1 VNKFIAIA
9 VEFATAGW
17 LGRTKRLGGNLSSK
31 NVYLD
36 QVVEQKVQLEQD
48 LKRGRVKRRSSF
60 GGAAPAAAPLAPQ
73 ESAGGAIDVRITGW
87 WRWRNVIV
95 PPNAYVVHSRRGHSK
110 PVHIGLGVSFRFDP
124 VTDAF
129 LVVPAAM
136 QTIVIQANSIC
147 KERQGFLVQAYVQW
161 IIDDFETAYR
171 KLDFSDTED
180 PMKIVNVQLR
190 EQAEAAIK
198 DKVATMSIDEVLAD
212 KQPIIEELTARLR
225 AVAEGAGDADK
236 GLGLRIVTVQIKE
249 AVVCSPR
256 VWEMLQ
262 RPFRAERDRE
272 ARLVELENASVV
284 AAREAEAQQEKARL
298 RIQADAERAKLELDT
313 ESERLDRERT
323 ERVRRA
329 KLEAEAR
336 EETLAH
342 ERAKLAHDAEL
353 QRLAV
358 QNELETAELRV
369 QSESR
374 REEHRIATEAQ
385 RRVVENDRS
394 PQAIR
399 MALIEALPQLAD
411 ALPDL
416 SELRSLSVGDASVQS
431 ALTGLLDAV
440 RPLSHT
446 NGAARTIE
454 PPSNSED

>member
-1 VNKFIAIA
+1 MKA
-9 VEFATAGW
+9 
-17 LGRTKRLGGNLSSK
+17 KKPDSH

-36 QVVEQKVQLEQD
+36 QVVEQKAQLERD
-48 LKRGRVKRRSSF
+48 LGPRRMRRSSF
-60 GGAAPAAAPLAPQ
+60 SAQSNELPPAAAAAPV
-73 ESAGGAIDVRITGW
+73 SATSATDVRITGW

-147 KERQGFLVQAYVQW
+147 KERQGLLVQAYVQW
-161 IIDDFETAYR
+161 IIDDFEIAYR
-171 KLDFSDTED
+171 KLDFSDPED

-198 DKVATMSIDEVLAD
+198 DKVATMSIDEVLTD

-225 AVAEGAGDADK
+225 AVAEGAGDGDK

-272 ARLVELENASVV
+272 ARLVELENASAVM
-284 AAREAEAQQEKARL
+284 AREAEAEQAEARL
-298 RIQADAERAKLELDT
+298 KIQAKAERAQLELEA
-313 ESERLDRERT
+313 ESAKLDRERD
-323 ERVRRA
+323 EQVRRA

-336 EETLAH
+336 EETMAL
-342 ERAKLAHDAEL
+342 ERARLSHEAEL
-353 QRLAV
+353 SRLALDL
-358 QNELETAELRV
+358 ELESLETKAE
-369 QSESR
+369 SER
-374 REEHRIATEAQ
+374 KRDEHRLAIAAQ
-385 RRVVENDRS
+385 RRQIENDRS
-394 PQAIR
+394 AEAVR
-399 MALIEALPQLAD
+399 MALVQVLPEVAKALPKAPELHTLSIGDGSLNAAVAAVLEALKPK
-411 ALPDL
+411 
-416 SELRSLSVGDASVQS
+416 
-431 ALTGLLDAV
+431 T
-440 RPLSHT
+440 T
-446 NGAARTIE
+446 NGAPPPRRT
-454 PPSNSED
+454 SKSS